1 MAEPFPPPYEEASY
15 PAEVFVIQPPRRR
28 YWLHLLLLVL
38 TCFTTLVIGAGYEYN
53 FQHGQPLINP
63 DDPDIF
69 PIAWI
74 AADPRNLL
82 LGIPFAGTLL
92 AILLSHEMGHF
103 VFARRNNVY
112 ATLPFFI
119 PFPTFIGTLGA
130 FIRIQSPIRSR
141 KALLDIGI
149 AGPIAGFLVAVP
161 AMLAGL
167 ALSAPGNGSQ
177 SSFLHFGFPAVFRIG
192 SALLHGPLAMG
203 DPRLHPMA
211 VAAWAG
217 MFATALNLLPAGQL
231 DGGHIVYAMWPRAHR
246 AISWTT
252 VAVLAVLG
260 WKFWAGWALW
270 AALLFISG
278 VRHPATPPYPA
289 LPGSRRAL
297 AAIALAMLLL
307 TFAPEPIAGGPLP
320 VVLKQMREA
329 MHWHR
334 R

>member
-1 MAEPFPPPYEEASY
+1 
-15 PAEVFVIQPPRRR
+15 VFVIHPPRRR
-28 YWLHLLLLVL
+28 YWLHLLLFVA

-53 FQHGQPLINP
+53 FQHNLPLINA
-63 DDPDIF
+63 DDPHIF

-74 AADPRNLL
+74 VADPRNLL

-119 PFPTFIGTLGA
+119 PFPSVIGTLGA

-141 KALLDIGI
+141 KALFDIGI
-149 AGPIAGFLVAVP
+149 AGPIAGFVVALP

-167 ALSAPGNGSQ
+167 ALSGSSAPAEAS
-177 SSFLHFGFPAVFRIG
+177 LIHFGFPAIFRIG
-192 SALLHGPLAMG
+192 HRLLPGTGTLGGAA
-203 DPRLHPMA
+203 LHPVA

-231 DGGHIVYAMWPRAHR
+231 DGGHIIYAVWPRAHR
-246 AISWTT
+246 ALSWTT

-260 WKFWAGWALW
+260 WKYWAGWAFL

-278 VRHPATPPYPA
+278 VRHPVTPAFPS
-289 LPGSRRAL
+289 LPGSRRLL
-297 AAIALAMLLL
+297 AVFALAMLLL
-307 TFAPEPIAGGPLP
+307 TFAAEPFAGSPLP
-320 VVLKQMREA
+320 VVLKQLKEA
-329 MHWHR
+329 MPWHGR
-334 R
+334 